1 VVEQRVTK
9 EKAPVS
15 TRATQA
21 HGTVGARAVTA
32 RVSLAETTCPA
43 KYRRK
48 GGDRSAHPVE
58 RQPGRSQDF
67 AGWQIMLDR

>member
-1 VVEQRVTK
+1 
-9 EKAPVS
+9 
-15 TRATQA
+15 
-21 HGTVGARAVTA
+21 VTA
-32 RVSLAETTCPA
+32 RVPLAETTCPA